1 MKNGFYMGYDAS
13 CLDEKEISR
22 QADLLLDTGLYN
34 AGYQVIRLGRPD
46 GRFSDIGAFSGAL
59 KSRGFSTD
67 ITLDN
72 SISVEEAESLI
83 RRTGA
88 QMITVDAGADH
99 EAAERLIGA
108 AGKNIRVAVKASKD
122 DLAWASGIADVVII
136 DSITDDADFFEIT
149 RNQLDSCR
157 DGDTDP
163 KASEANL
170 RADAMEEGGTYQPGD
185 LPLKFDFFR
194 NEAVF
199 IQFAMLGCPLVIN
212 GDIAGLGKKTLELLK
227 NREIIHVARAG
238 LGRTARYYDPWHVL
252 ITKPFSSREAYAFIL
267 NRCHGDTKTDIVP
280 GDVGWDDQFACYDLL
295 ENRIVA
301 QKISSYEIH
310 VETSDH
316 PETPCC
322 RLYRLEH

>member
-1 MKNGFYMGYDAS
+1 MCYDAS

-170 RADAMEEGGTYQPGD
+170 RADA
-185 LPLKFDFFR
+185 K
-194 NEAVF
+194 
-199 IQFAMLGCPLVIN
+199 
-212 GDIAGLGKKTLELLK
+212 AGH
-227 NREIIHVARAG
+227 I
-238 LGRTARYYDPWHVL
+238 
-252 ITKPFSSREAYAFIL
+252 SRETFPL
-267 NRCHGDTKTDIVP
+267 NSTSSGMKLFSYSLRCWAAPLSLTGISRDWGRRPWSFLKT
-280 GDVGWDDQFACYDLL
+280 G
-295 ENRIVA
+295 R
-301 QKISSYEIH
+301 SY
-310 VETSDH
+310 TWQG
-316 PETPCC
+316 
-322 RLYRLEH
+322 